1 MPGIATQ
8 TIRSIFGN
16 TFVKQL
22 ESLEPTVTDD
32 RWKAIPW
39 MTNIMAARQRSTKE
53 KLPILMWIMVGN
65 PQGCT

>member
-1 MPGIATQ
+1 MPGITTQ
-8 TIRSIFGN
+8 TIISIFGDN
-16 TFVKQL
+16 FVKQL

-39 MTNIMAARQRSTKE
+39 MTNIMAARQRSAKE

>member
-1 MPGIATQ
+1 MPGITTQ
-8 TIRSIFGN
+8 TIRSIFGDN
-16 TFVKQL
+16 FIKQL

-39 MTNIMAARQRSTKE
+39 MTNVMAARQRSTKE
-53 KLPILMWIMVGN
+53 KLPILLCIMVGN

>member
-1 MPGIATQ
+1 MPGITTQ
-8 TIRSIFGN
+8 TIRSIFGD
-16 TFVKQL
+16 TFVKRL

-39 MTNIMAARQRSTKE
+39 MTNIMAARQRSAKE
-53 KLPILMWIMVGN
+53 KLPILLWIMVGN